1 MTRLRLVL
9 VLAIALA
16 TVGLATPAR
25 AGLLDSLLGGS
36 SGEGTSTASEA
47 TTAEACRP
55 FAVPV
60 LELGLGSCPGVRP
73 GARVQTDNGS
83 CTLNF
88 LFRGS
93 DGERYMGTAGHCILS
108 TLPISQNIGEQSFA
122 AGEGPEARD
131 GDGNRIGEFTY
142 AIQDNARDFGLVR
155 LDDNVVAS
163 PQVAQFGGPTG
174 VNDELTT
181 GPTTLSLFG
190 NPLGIGGPL
199 ASGRTLLAPGGLPD
213 PDTVGA
219 IGVALPGDS
228 GGPVLDEQ
236 GRAVEVLVSVEL
248 GLSTI
253 SSPGPIGITRLTRQ
267 VDQAERVTASTSRC
281 RPPRSCRRTSQSN
294 RPGGPPWGA
303 ASPRRDHAAGV
314 ATRPRGVR
322 MSRPW
327 RMRKGS

>member
-60 LELGLGSCPGVRP
+60 LDLGLGSCPGVRP

-228 GGPVLDEQ
+228 GG
-236 GRAVEVLVSVEL
+236 RC
-248 GLSTI
+248 
-253 SSPGPIGITRLTRQ
+253 
-267 VDQAERVTASTSRC
+267 STSRAG
-281 RPPRSCRRTSQSN
+281 R
-294 RPGGPPWGA
+294 WGCWSRWGS
-303 ASPRRDHAAGV
+303 ASPRSPAPGPSASPGSPARW
-314 ATRPRGVR
+314 TRPSG
-322 MSRPW
+322 
-327 RMRKGS
+327 

>member
-9 VLAIALA
+9 VLAITLA
-16 TVGLATPAR
+16 TIGTVTPAR

-36 SGEGTSTASEA
+36 SGETNGTASDGNA
-47 TTAEACRP
+47 GEACRP
-55 FAVPV
+55 FVVPV
-60 LELGLGSCPGVRP
+60 VELGLGSCTGVRP

-88 LFRGS
+88 LFNGS

-108 TLPISQNIGEQSFA
+108 TLPLSQNIGERTFA

-131 GDGNRIGEFTY
+131 ADGRRIGEFAY
-142 AIQDNARDFGLVR
+142 AIQEDVRDFGLVR
-155 LDDNVVAS
+155 LDDDVDVS

-174 VNDELTT
+174 VNDEITT
-181 GPTTLSLFG
+181 RATRLSLFG

-228 GGPVLDEQ
+228 GGPVIDEQ
-236 GRAVEVLVSVEL
+236 GRAVGVLVSVGA
-248 GLSTI
+248 GLSPI
-253 SSPGPIGITRLTRQ
+253 SNPGPIGITRLSPQ
-267 VDQAERVTASTSRC
+267 VSQAERALDVDLRLQQA
-281 RPPRSCRRTSQSN
+281 PLL
-294 RPGGPPWGA
+294 
-303 ASPRRDHAAGV
+303 
-314 ATRPRGVR
+314 
-322 MSRPW
+322 
-327 RMRKGS
+327 